1 MLRSVRLCQGRFHRM
16 SPFFTEVSMADSPP
30 RAGRPGAPWRWLIV
44 LSLAA
49 AALTVMAASFSSGR
63 SEVQAVARAP
73 ERNLDDGLAAGD
85 AGKTTEVTMVEMLG
99 LAKDALAETIARVD
113 DYTVRLIKQER
124 DRSGAL
130 QPASE
135 IFMKV
140 ITRHAGGKRGGP
152 LKVYLRFDAPEPVR
166 GREVIWVED
175 ENNGKMLVREAGM
188 IGAMM
193 TVSLPP
199 DGYLAMQGQ
208 RYPIAEIGL
217 TRLLE
222 KLIERGGEDR
232 DDPRVHV
239 FRTEGYPFDDRSLTH
254 LRIERSEP
262 SGEEN
267 DFAIAELVLD
277 RPQNLVVSYR
287 SFGWPEPDSDAP
299 RLIESYEY
307 HDLQTN
313 VGLTDRDFDTGN
325 PDYTFAP

>member
-1 MLRSVRLCQGRFHRM
+1 M
-16 SPFFTEVSMADSPP
+16 PDSPP
-30 RAGRPGAPWRWLIV
+30 RAGRPGVPWGRLIV
-44 LSLAA
+44 LSLAVA
-49 AALTVMAASFSSGR
+49 MLTVMAASFSSGR

-73 ERNLDDGLAAGD
+73 ERSLEDELADGDVGE
-85 AGKTTEVTMVEMLG
+85 TTEVTMVEMLG

-124 DRSGAL
+124 DRNGVL

-193 TVSLPP
+193 TVSLAP

-222 KLIERGGEDR
+222 KLIERGSEDR
-232 DDPRVHV
+232 DDPHVHV

-287 SFGWPEPDSDAP
+287 SFGWPEPDSDEP
-299 RLIESYEY
+299 PLIESYEY
-307 HDLQTN
+307 HDLKTN
-313 VGLTDRDFDTGN
+313 VGLTDRDFDTAN
-325 PDYTFAP
+325 PVYTFAP